1 MKNVA
6 FTTGLLVAGLM
17 FTAQANAR
25 EGQALVQTVS
35 GEAKMTV
42 DGKKWVPLQ
51 VGALLKTGT
60 TVKTGAEGRTDLFLG
75 LNGSMLRLVGDT
87 ELTFSRL
94 TIEESPIEPIAQT
107 EMILKSGRAIG
118 NVRKLPMGS
127 SYVVKTPKGEAN
139 VKGTVYDIN
148 AEGEL
153 VVVTGKVKYTDK
165 TNGKEVLIASGEKY
179 SGGRE
184 LKASDDEKSDAAA
197 AAPPDAPVFPGFTIK
212 VPLRQGVWE
221 TQRIAPTN
229 FISPTPSF
237 FGDLVIRSGNE
248 FAPDRLELN
257 LDAATGSELTVG
269 QELKPSDLQLSI
281 GGGAISDDDA
291 VIVVEEAIGGGKKL
305 VVKSK
310 TGEAFVP
317 GDVASASAVPVAVSI
332 PTASGAAVSVDVDV
346 VAPMKAPSLVAKV
359 DDAGA
364 AKSINITT
372 DGFTADEA
380 DTHLSNIQDQLGSL
394 DNFEIN
400 GQTLNADEVDIVTN
414 VVATGDELTP
424 FRIEVEIKPKDPEQ
438 NLGQASE
445 IGVTFVPPPVEPTPG
460 ELPPPPIV
468 LPPGPP
474 EKSPV

>member
-6 FTTGLLVAGLM
+6 FTAGLLVAGLI
-17 FTAQANAR
+17 FTAQASAR
-25 EGQALVQTVS
+25 EGHALVQTVS

-42 DGKKWVPLQ
+42 DGKKWIPLQ

-60 TVKTGAEGRTDLFLG
+60 TVKTSAEGRTDLFLG
-75 LNGSMLRLVGDT
+75 LNGSMLRLVGGT

-94 TIEESPIEPIAQT
+94 NIEESPIEPIAQT

-127 SYVVKTPKGEAN
+127 SYVIKTPKGVAK

-153 VVVTGKVKYTDK
+153 VVVTGKVKYTDNA
-165 TNGKEVLIASGEKY
+165 NGKEVLIASGEKY

-184 LKASDDEKSDAAA
+184 LKATDDEKADAAA
-197 AAPPDAPVFPGFTIK
+197 AAPPDAPVFPGFSIK

-237 FGDLVIRSGNE
+237 FGDLVIRSGIE
-248 FAPDRLELN
+248 FAADRLELN
-257 LDAATGSELTVG
+257 LDAATGSELAVG

-305 VVKSK
+305 VVQSK

-317 GDVASASAVPVAVSI
+317 DDVVSASAVPVAVSI
-332 PTASGAAVSVDVDV
+332 PTASGAKVDLDVD
-346 VAPMKAPSLVAKV
+346 LVSKLEGPKV
-359 DDAGA
+359 YIKTDETGV
-364 AKSINITT
+364 KSIEIKS
-372 DGFTADEA
+372 DSFTKDEA
-380 DTHLSNIQDQLGSL
+380 DAYLEEYKNQLGDL
-394 DNFEIN
+394 DNFNID
-400 GQTLNADEVDIVTN
+400 GLTSVDDLVIDAQIVETGDPLKPYR
-414 VVATGDELTP
+414 VVAEFTPSEGDTIKGVAE
-424 FRIEVEIKPKDPEQ
+424 EVNI
-438 NLGQASE
+438 
-445 IGVTFVPPPVEPTPG
+445 TFVAPEAPDIEIPETFIPELEPPVVSPTVG
-460 ELPPPPIV
+460 
-468 LPPGPP
+468 
-474 EKSPV
+474 S